1 VQQLLLPLEVMQRQS
16 WYLYFNSMQL
26 RISLFIFLTHLSL
39 IGQEVRKDV
48 NDQSSF
54 IQYEGKHLLHDWD
67 GINQKVKGIAVV
79 DEATDEIVKIA
90 LLANVRDFDSN
101 NSSRDAHALE
111 VLEALQYPE
120 IKFYSDEIKY
130 NSKTVRFSGSLEFHG
145 ISITQSIE
153 ADLSKTELGT
163 ELLGEFQLIPS
174 DFGIELPSFLSVKMK
189 DLLRIN
195 YRIVIDK

>member
-1 VQQLLLPLEVMQRQS
+1 MQRQS
-16 WYLYFNSMQL
+16 WYLNFNSMQL

-90 LLANVRDFDSN
+90 LLANVRDFYSN

-163 ELLGEFQLIPS
+163 ELQGEFQLIPS

>member
-1 VQQLLLPLEVMQRQS
+1 MQRQS
-16 WYLYFNSMQL
+16 WYLNFNSMQL

-79 DEATDEIVKIA
+79 DEATDEIVKIS

>member
-1 VQQLLLPLEVMQRQS
+1 MQRQS
-16 WYLYFNSMQL
+16 WYLNFNSMQL

-79 DEATDEIVKIA
+79 DEATDKIVKIA

-153 ADLSKTELGT
+153 ADLSKTQLGT
-163 ELLGEFQLIPS
+163 ELLGEFQLMPS

-189 DLLRIN
+189 DLLKIN

>member
-1 VQQLLLPLEVMQRQS
+1 MQRQS
-16 WYLYFNSMQL
+16 WYLNFNSMQL

-79 DEATDEIVKIA
+79 DEATNEIVKIA

>member
-1 VQQLLLPLEVMQRQS
+1 MQRQS

-54 IQYEGKHLLHDWD
+54 IQYKGKHLLHDWD
-67 GINQKVKGIAVV
+67 GINQKVKGIAVI

-153 ADLSKTELGT
+153 ADLSKTELGS
-163 ELLGEFQLIPS
+163 EFLGEFQLIPS

-189 DLLRIN
+189 DLLKIN

>member
-1 VQQLLLPLEVMQRQS
+1 MQRQS
-16 WYLYFNSMQL
+16 WYLNFNSMQL

>member
-1 VQQLLLPLEVMQRQS
+1 MQRQS
-16 WYLYFNSMQL
+16 WYLNFNCMQL
-26 RISLFIFLTHLSL
+26 RISLFLFLTHLSL

-79 DEATDEIVKIA
+79 DEATDKIVKIA

-153 ADLSKTELGT
+153 ADLSKTQLGT
-163 ELLGEFQLIPS
+163 ELLGEFQLMPS

-189 DLLRIN
+189 DLLKIN

>member
-1 VQQLLLPLEVMQRQS
+1 MQRQS
-16 WYLYFNSMQL
+16 WYLNFNSMQL

-153 ADLSKTELGT
+153 ADLSKTVLGN

>member
-1 VQQLLLPLEVMQRQS
+1 MQRQS
-16 WYLYFNSMQL
+16 WYLNFNSMQL

-79 DEATDEIVKIA
+79 DEATDKIVKIA

-189 DLLRIN
+189 DLLKIN

>member
-1 VQQLLLPLEVMQRQS
+1 MQRQS
-16 WYLYFNSMQL
+16 WYLNFNSMQL

-79 DEATDEIVKIA
+79 DESTDEIVKIA

>member
-1 VQQLLLPLEVMQRQS
+1 MQRQS
-16 WYLYFNSMQL
+16 WYLNFNSMQL

-145 ISITQSIE
+145 ISISQSIE

>member
-1 VQQLLLPLEVMQRQS
+1 MR
-16 WYLYFNSMQL
+16 L

-101 NSSRDAHALE
+101 NSSRDANALE

-145 ISITQSIE
+145 ISITQIIE
-153 ADLSKTELGT
+153 ADLYKSELGT
-163 ELLGEFQLIPS
+163 ELLGELQLIPS
-174 DFGIELPSFLSVKMK
+174 DFGIELPSFLSVQMK
-189 DLLRIN
+189 DLLKIN

>member
-1 VQQLLLPLEVMQRQS
+1 MKCLTIISLTLVFVV
-16 WYLYFNSMQL
+16 
-26 RISLFIFLTHLSL
+26 RISLFLFLTHLSL

-79 DEATDEIVKIA
+79 DEATDKIVKIA

-153 ADLSKTELGT
+153 ADLSKIELGT

-189 DLLRIN
+189 DLLKIN

>member
-1 VQQLLLPLEVMQRQS
+1 MQRQS
-16 WYLYFNSMQL
+16 WYLNFNSMQL
-26 RISLFIFLTHLSL
+26 KISLFIFLTHMSL

>member
-1 VQQLLLPLEVMQRQS
+1 MQRQS
-16 WYLYFNSMQL
+16 WYLNFNSMQL

-153 ADLSKTELGT
+153 ADLSKTQLGT

-189 DLLRIN
+189 DLLKIN

>member
-1 VQQLLLPLEVMQRQS
+1 MQRQS
-16 WYLYFNSMQL
+16 WYLNFNSMQL

-153 ADLSKTELGT
+153 ADLSKTQLGT
-163 ELLGEFQLIPS
+163 ELLGEFQLMPS

-189 DLLRIN
+189 DLLKIN

>member
-1 VQQLLLPLEVMQRQS
+1 MQRQS
-16 WYLYFNSMQL
+16 WYLNFNSMQL
-26 RISLFIFLTHLSL
+26 RISLFIFVTHLSL

-67 GINQKVKGIAVV
+67 GINQKVKGVAVV

-153 ADLSKTELGT
+153 SDLSKTELGT

-189 DLLRIN
+189 DLLKIN

>member
-1 VQQLLLPLEVMQRQS
+1 MQRQS
-16 WYLYFNSMQL
+16 WYLNFNSMQL

-101 NSSRDAHALE
+101 NSGRDAHALE

-189 DLLRIN
+189 DLLKIN

>member
-1 VQQLLLPLEVMQRQS
+1 
-16 WYLYFNSMQL
+16 
-26 RISLFIFLTHLSL
+26 
-39 IGQEVRKDV
+39 
-48 NDQSSF
+48 
-54 IQYEGKHLLHDWD
+54 
-67 GINQKVKGIAVV
+67 
-79 DEATDEIVKIA
+79 
-90 LLANVRDFDSN
+90 VRDFDSN

>member
-1 VQQLLLPLEVMQRQS
+1 MQRQS
-16 WYLYFNSMQL
+16 WYLNFNCMQL
-26 RISLFIFLTHLSL
+26 RISLFLFLTHLSL

-153 ADLSKTELGT
+153 ADLYKSELGT

-174 DFGIELPSFLSVKMK
+174 DFGIELPSFLSVQMK
-189 DLLRIN
+189 DLLKIN
-195 YRIVIDK
+195 YRSVIDK

>member
-1 VQQLLLPLEVMQRQS
+1 
-16 WYLYFNSMQL
+16 MQL

-101 NSSRDAHALE
+101 NSSRDAPDNL
-111 VLEALQYPE
+111 
-120 IKFYSDEIKY
+120 
-130 NSKTVRFSGSLEFHG
+130 
-145 ISITQSIE
+145 
-153 ADLSKTELGT
+153 
-163 ELLGEFQLIPS
+163 
-174 DFGIELPSFLSVKMK
+174 
-189 DLLRIN
+189 
-195 YRIVIDK
+195 